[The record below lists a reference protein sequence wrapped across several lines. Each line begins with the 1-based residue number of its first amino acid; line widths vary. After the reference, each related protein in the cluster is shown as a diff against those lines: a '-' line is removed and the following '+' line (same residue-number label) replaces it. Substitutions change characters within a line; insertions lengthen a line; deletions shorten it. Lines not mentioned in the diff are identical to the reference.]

1 MSFGTDWEDEAS
13 EEEKSRKRKGLVKV
27 SERLGEI
34 FGKDGGT
41 YINEANP

>member
-1 MSFGTDWEDEAS
+1 MSFGTNWEDDAGVA
-13 EEEKSRKRKGLVKV
+13 EKSRKRKGLVKV

-34 FGKDGGT
+34 FGREGGA